1 VPRRSAVPT
10 AALVAG
16 LLAALATGCSSAP
29 PEVTFAAGAA
39 TVQAGPTQYCEL
51 DLSECA
57 EPGAPVE
64 LAVPA
69 GTPVR
74 ITVPDEVAET
84 PWHVVFSYRDDAGQ
98 QVDERSRLF
107 PPDAG
112 RDYTVA
118 AAHPV
123 GRADRGPGAAVRA
136 GPGDRP
142 GDRGDPVPDPGQLGA
157 PHSCVSFMPIGMK
170 LAHDPGQPSRS
181 RATVR
186 TVSAASLAVLRS
198 G

>member
-1 VPRRSAVPT
+1 VPRRSALPA

-57 EPGAPVE
+57 EPGTPVE

-74 ITVPDEVAET
+74 ITVPDEVAEA

-98 QVDERSRLF
+98 QIDERSRLF
-107 PPDAG
+107 APDTG
-112 RDYTVA
+112 RDYTLELPTPA
-118 AAHPV
+118 AQLIEAQVQQFGPAPEIDPDTLEIQFPI
-123 GRADRGPGAAVRA
+123 RA
-136 GPGDRP
+136 
-142 GDRGDPVPDPGQLGA
+142 
-157 PHSCVSFMPIGMK
+157 SW
-170 LAHDPGQPSRS
+170 
-181 RATVR
+181 
-186 TVSAASLAVLRS
+186 VLRTRA
-198 G
+198 